1 MNLTTSVYL
10 HLAGGAGFQQQEP
23 GASLEDEDPGTL
35 LTDFF
40 DSNPWL
46 TAMMAGVGV
55 VLVVWTILRTI
66 WISRDDGNRKAISAA
81 LKGGVLA
88 LLLFSPSLV
97 VRIAVLAS
105 DGVREVAGWFFDTVA
120 SLSG

>member
-10 HLAGGAGFQQQEP
+10 HLVGGAGFQQQEP

>member
-1 MNLTTSVYL
+1 VNLTTSVYL
-10 HLAGGAGFQQQEP
+10 HLVGGAGFQQQEP

>member
-10 HLAGGAGFQQQEP
+10 HLVGGAGFQQQEP

-97 VRIAVLAS
+97 VQIAVLAS
-105 DGVREVAGWFFDTVA
+105 DAVSEVAGWFFDTVA

>member
-1 MNLTTSVYL
+1 VNLTTSVYL

>member
-1 MNLTTSVYL
+1 MNLTTTSVYL
-10 HLAGGAGFQQQEP
+10 HLAGGARFQQEP

-35 LTDFF
+35 ITDFF
-40 DSNPWL
+40 ESNPWL
-46 TAMMAGVGV
+46 TAIMAGVGV

-66 WISRDDGNRKAISAA
+66 WISRDDGNRKAFASA